1 MASGKAR
8 QGEDKSTEFTDISSF
23 ISLLGIPSKIPLSTF
38 FPKILKK
45 RIYYRTSYVEIVEH
59 MRRSFALYVN
69 AFNYLSPE
77 GKVRKHSRWGPI
89 DFS

>member
-8 QGEDKSTEFTDISSF
+8 QGEDKGTEFTSSF
-23 ISLLGIPSKIPLSTF
+23 ISLLRMPSKNPLSKF

-59 MRRSFALYVN
+59 MRRSFDLYVN
-69 AFNYLSPE
+69 AFNYFYRIYAKEL
-77 GKVRKHSRWGPI
+77 I
-89 DFS
+89 